1 MTRMFEVV
9 KDPISV
15 EELIDKVQHRN
26 AGAITTF
33 IGSVREMTNG
43 KQTIYLEYQAYI
55 PMAEKMLAEI
65 GSEIQSRWPDARVA
79 ISHRIGSLDISEKA
93 VVIAVSAPHRK
104 AAYQANEY
112 AIERI
117 KQMVPIWKKEK
128 WADGESWIGDQ
139 LGRVEYPAGKPE
151 GKDGR

>member
-1 MTRMFEVV
+1 MTKMFEIVEA
-9 KDPISV
+9 PISV
-15 EELIDKVQHRN
+15 ENLIKKVQHRN

-33 IGSVREMTNG
+33 IGSVRELTNE
-43 KQTIYLEYQAYI
+43 KRTIYLEYQAYI

-65 GSEIQSRWPDARVA
+65 GNEIQSKWPDTRVA

-93 VVIAVSAPHRK
+93 VVIVVSAPHRR

-117 KQMVPIWKKEK
+117 KQIVPIWKKEQ
-128 WADGESWIGDQ
+128 WADGQAWIGDQ
-139 LGRVEYPAGKPE
+139 LEQMEYPTGKPE
-151 GKDGR
+151 VKE